1 MLVVD
6 PWHWLQKDG
15 SLPTSNPRLRKLAL
29 RVAQFIEAAATLP
42 KLSTRETLLPC
53 SKRPSGKPCL
63 GLMWVVK
70 TEDDA
75 ILARCLVCGNDEAL
89 VHNWQETDW
98 AEGPMEPAP
107 VEAFSPSDLH

>member
-15 SLPTSNPRLRKLAL
+15 SLPTSTPRLRKLAL

-42 KLSTRETLLPC
+42 KLTTRETLIPC
-53 SKRPSGKPCL
+53 SKRPAGKACQ
-63 GLMWVVK
+63 GLMWVIK

-75 ILARCLVCGNDEAL
+75 ILARCLACGHEEAMIR
-89 VHNWQETDW
+89 NWQETEW
-98 AEGPMEPAP
+98 AEGQMEPAP
-107 VEAFSPSDLH
+107 VQTLSYADVN

>member
-15 SLPTSNPRLRKLAL
+15 SLPISNPRLRKLAL

-42 KLSTRETLLPC
+42 KLTTRETLLPC
-53 SKRPSGKPCL
+53 AKRPSGKPCL

-70 TEDDA
+70 TEDDS
-75 ILARCLVCGNDEAL
+75 ILARCPCAV
-89 VHNWQETDW
+89 TRRR
-98 AEGPMEPAP
+98 
-107 VEAFSPSDLH
+107 